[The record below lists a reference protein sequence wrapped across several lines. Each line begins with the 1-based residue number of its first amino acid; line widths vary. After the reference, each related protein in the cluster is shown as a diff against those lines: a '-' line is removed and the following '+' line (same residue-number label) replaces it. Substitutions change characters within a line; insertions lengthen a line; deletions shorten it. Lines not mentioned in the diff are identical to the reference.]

1 MSATIKMPQS
11 FNWPAIR
18 VTGRVLFKQPALAL
32 PHVEVNNIADLDFRK
47 LKSLGCRGVV
57 FDKDNTLTAP
67 YIDEVEPSLAD
78 ALNEARDAFGGN
90 VAVLSNSA
98 GTPDDP
104 GHLAAERVEKALGVP
119 VLRRPEK
126 KPRGFEAVRTHFGD
140 DTDPSSL
147 VMVGDRYLTDVTFGN
162 LHGMLCVRTQLITRR
177 GDNPVASVM
186 RGVET
191 GLVSVFRRLLRVQP
205 MSHRLAAAA
214 RTCVRVPRLGSSSS
228 SSGSSSSAA
237 AASSSGGRGG
247 EPSMMAADG
256 EEAPAAAG
264 SSSSAGA
271 RMLSMQRWA
280 VVGDSLHPRKPARAV
295 AEKLEAAGKEVIRIN
310 PKDRTG
316 TLAKS
321 FEEAGGSGESIDVID
336 LIINPK
342 DGLVLMSEA
351 ASLGVKR
358 VFVQP
363 GAGSADIEA
372 LCEAEG
378 IELHYGCVLRE
389 L

>member
-1 MSATIKMPQS
+1 
-11 FNWPAIR
+11 
-18 VTGRVLFKQPALAL
+18 
-32 PHVEVNNIADLDFRK
+32 
-47 LKSLGCRGVV
+47 
-57 FDKDNTLTAP
+57 
-67 YIDEVEPSLAD
+67 
-78 ALNEARDAFGGN
+78 
-90 VAVLSNSA
+90 
-98 GTPDDP
+98 
-104 GHLAAERVEKALGVP
+104 
-119 VLRRPEK
+119 
-126 KPRGFEAVRTHFGD
+126 
-140 DTDPSSL
+140 
-147 VMVGDRYLTDVTFGN
+147 
-162 LHGMLCVRTQLITRR
+162 
-177 GDNPVASVM
+177 
-186 RGVET
+186 
-191 GLVSVFRRLLRVQP
+191 
-205 MSHRLAAAA
+205 
-214 RTCVRVPRLGSSSS
+214 
-228 SSGSSSSAA
+228 
-237 AASSSGGRGG
+237 
-247 EPSMMAADG
+247 MMAADG

>member
-1 MSATIKMPQS
+1 M
-11 FNWPAIR
+11 
-18 VTGRVLFKQPALAL
+18 
-32 PHVEVNNIADLDFRK
+32 
-47 LKSLGCRGVV
+47 
-57 FDKDNTLTAP
+57 
-67 YIDEVEPSLAD
+67 
-78 ALNEARDAFGGN
+78 
-90 VAVLSNSA
+90 
-98 GTPDDP
+98 
-104 GHLAAERVEKALGVP
+104 
-119 VLRRPEK
+119 
-126 KPRGFEAVRTHFGD
+126 
-140 DTDPSSL
+140 
-147 VMVGDRYLTDVTFGN
+147 MV
-162 LHGMLCVRTQLITRR
+162 
-177 GDNPVASVM
+177 
-186 RGVET
+186 
-191 GLVSVFRRLLRVQP
+191 
-205 MSHRLAAAA
+205 
-214 RTCVRVPRLGSSSS
+214 
-228 SSGSSSSAA
+228 
-237 AASSSGGRGG
+237 
-247 EPSMMAADG
+247 ADG

-271 RMLSMQRWA
+271 RMLSMQKWA

-321 FEEAGGSGESIDVID
+321 FEEAVGSGESIDVID